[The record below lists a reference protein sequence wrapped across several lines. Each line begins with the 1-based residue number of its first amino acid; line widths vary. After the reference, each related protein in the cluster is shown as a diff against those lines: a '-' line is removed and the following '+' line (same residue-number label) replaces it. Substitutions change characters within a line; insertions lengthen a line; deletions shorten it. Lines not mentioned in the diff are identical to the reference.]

1 MLDFFYVT
9 DFLGAFRDERKAHY
23 FYPSVNRDFDVI
35 CIRNYGEAHFFSQG
49 KTYQVRE
56 GQVVLIPRGVEY
68 AQRGELDECIVAIH
82 FLADHPPADQITV
95 FDTRE
100 LSEIEATF
108 NQIYSRYQASGYQV
122 DAVLL
127 SKFYYLLHFFF
138 ALPCQTPLNTRILAF
153 FDAHYNSVDF
163 SVGEWAY
170 SLGISRTH
178 LQNFCL
184 KNLHTTPCAYLQKR
198 RLEDAKMI
206 LSLTG
211 EKIKD
216 IAKMCGYYSEKR
228 FSTAF
233 RSYTGYSPKEYRD
246 RYAR

>member
-9 DFLGAFRDERKAHY
+9 DFLGAFCDERRAHY

-35 CIRNYGEAHFFSQG
+35 CYRNRGEACFFSQG
-49 KTYQVRE
+49 KQYFVRQ

-95 FDTRE
+95 FDTGDS
-100 LSEIEATF
+100 SEIGAAF
-108 NQIYSRYQASGYQV
+108 NQIYSRYHASGYRV
-122 DAVLL
+122 DAVLI
-127 SKFYYLLHFFF
+127 SKFYYLLQFFF
-138 ALPCQTPLNTRILAF
+138 ELPCQTPLTARIMAV
-153 FDAHYNSVDF
+153 FDARYNSIDF
-163 SVGEWAY
+163 SVGEWAR
-170 SLGISRTH
+170 SLGISRTY

-184 KNLHTTPCAYLQKR
+184 EQLHATPCAYLQRR
-198 RLEDAKMI
+198 RLDDAKRI
-206 LSLTG
+206 LVSTG

-216 IAKMCGYYSEKR
+216 VARMCGYYSEKR

-233 RSYTGYSPKEYRD
+233 RSYSGCSPKEYRE
-246 RYAR
+246 RHTR